1 MTRKTRWIAGIS
13 AAVVVVAAGAGFALW
28 QVFAGDAPPPVALTS
43 LPPSSASS
51 ASGSASSG
59 GGSADGTWTID
70 AASGSLA
77 DGSSTYAG
85 YRVQEEL
92 SGIGAN
98 TAVGR
103 TQNVTGSMTID
114 GTTITDL
121 EITVDMAT
129 LASDDD
135 RRDNSLRERGLQT
148 GQFPTATFTLTQ
160 PIEVGDVPKDGQ
172 AIEVSAVG
180 DLTLH
185 GVTKQVSVP
194 IHAQID
200 GDTIQAIASVD
211 VALADY
217 DIEAPTGF
225 LVLSIADT
233 GTIEL
238 HLLFQKA

>member
-1 MTRKTRWIAGIS
+1 MTRRTRWIAGV
-13 AAVVVVAAGAGFALW
+13 ATVVVLVAAGAGFAVW
-28 QVFAGDAPPPVALTS
+28 QVFGGDAPPPVALSS
-43 LPPSSASS
+43 LASSTSSATST
-51 ASGSASSG
+51 SSG
-59 GGSADGTWTID
+59 GASGLDGTWTID

-85 YRVQEEL
+85 YRVQEQL

-103 TQNVTGSMTID
+103 TQQVSGSMTID
-114 GTTITDL
+114 GTTIAALD
-121 EITVDMAT
+121 ITVDMTT

-135 RRDNSLRERGLQT
+135 RRDNSLRDRGLET
-148 GQFPTATFTLTQ
+148 DRFPTATFSLTE
-160 PIEVGDVPKDGQ
+160 PIEVGSKPADGQ
-172 AIEVSAVG
+172 TLKLTAVG

-194 IHAQID
+194 IQAQRS

-217 DIEAPTGF
+217 DIQPPTGF

-238 HLLFQKA
+238 HLLFQKG